1 LELVM
6 IVDIEPGKVIVREA
20 AAVLGIVNDVT
31 LTPDQARLVA
41 ESLDREGS
49 HTVAAEGL
57 RRAADQA
64 ENRLSTTWPFMAG

>member
-6 IVDIEPGKVIVREA
+6 IVDIEPGKVTVRDAESI
-20 AAVLGIVNDVT
+20 LGIVNDRT
-31 LTPDQARLVA
+31 LTPPQARLIA
-41 ESLDREGS
+41 ADLDRKGE

-64 ENRLSTTWPFMAG
+64 ENGR